1 MANIK
6 DIAAKAG
13 VSIATVSR
21 ALRQPE
27 LVKEKT
33 ARRIEEAVRELDYTP
48 NLMATS
54 LRRQKADAV
63 IIAMMKFCDPE
74 EFDFPVLKEAFDA
87 SGVKYLQI
95 EVDQESEAYEQIK
108 TRVQTFAEIL

>member
-1 MANIK
+1 
-6 DIAAKAG
+6 
-13 VSIATVSR
+13 
-21 ALRQPE
+21 
-27 LVKEKT
+27 
-33 ARRIEEAVRELDYTP
+33 
-48 NLMATS
+48 
-54 LRRQKADAV
+54 
-63 IIAMMKFCDPE
+63 MKFCDPE